1 MNFNK
6 LRKAITGDTE
16 ADTITTIDTR
26 EHKHNHRPVN
36 PHFVDLDADNAGT
49 VIEASHISQSFT
61 SEKGNETT
69 VLDDISFD
77 LHEGEI
83 VAILGRSGAGK
94 STFLRILA
102 GLIPPST
109 GQVSYRDKELNGPN
123 PGVAL
128 VFQTFALMPWLSVK
142 DNVEL
147 GLEARGIPR
156 AQREKMALEAIDA
169 IGLDGFES
177 AYPKE
182 LSGGM
187 KQRIGIARALVLQPD
202 ALFMD
207 EPFSAL
213 DVLTAENLRQE
224 VLKLWNDNQSGIKS
238 ILIVTHNIEEAVQ
251 MADRVV
257 VLGSHPGH
265 LIAQVPVDL
274 PRPRDKHTP
283 EFEAM
288 VDKLYTILTGQ
299 ESQNNNENAE
309 ESSDNAPA
317 DQSTSAIQRKEAAA
331 SDAATSQTDENPQTP
346 EDAGGANASDKQNSK
361 DERNQDVA
369 GKQTTDGRK
378 THDATQAKA
387 NEKLTAHEN
396 DTKAKNTDAGTEL
409 LPNATPGG
417 LAGLLDVVSN
427 YQDGVDLSDLAADL
441 SFEVDDLFPLIDAAT
456 MLSLLTVNNGHCSIT
471 KEGDRW
477 CHAGVLEA
485 KQMFAQLVMDHA
497 PLVRTIDRA
506 LHNNPD
512 KDLRGELILDLLRS
526 QHTDEE
532 AQQQFDIAVTW
543 GRYGE
548 LFDYDSD
555 DDKLTLD
562 DADK

>member
-6 LRKAITGDTE
+6 LYKTVASGTETGT
-16 ADTITTIDTR
+16 ATATR
-26 EHKHNHRPVN
+26 TRSRHNPKYA
-36 PHFVDLDADNAGT
+36 DLDANGTHT

-69 VLDDISFD
+69 VLDDISFN
-77 LHEGEI
+77 LHEGAI

-102 GLIPPST
+102 GLIQPTS
-109 GQVSYRDKELNGPN
+109 GQVSYRGKALDGPN

-128 VFQTFALMPWLSVK
+128 VFQTFALMPWLTVQ

-147 GLEARGIPR
+147 GLEARGVPR
-156 AQREKMALEAIDA
+156 EERHKRALEAIDA

-187 KQRIGIARALVLQPD
+187 KQRIGIARALVLRPD

-224 VLKLWNDNQSGIKS
+224 VLKLWNNNQSGIKS

-265 LIAQVPVDL
+265 LIAQVPVNL
-274 PRPRDKHTP
+274 PRPRDKHSP

-288 VDKLYTILTGQ
+288 VDKLYAILTGQ
-299 ESQNNNENAE
+299 ESQRSRQITQKKAENAAGAT
-309 ESSDNAPA
+309 SGAAQNPTKDSVQTSSSKSDNDNKSANSSK
-317 DQSTSAIQRKEAAA
+317 STDNQGNGNGSGQASGTTDDHAAA
-331 SDAATSQTDENPQTP
+331 QAAT
-346 EDAGGANASDKQNSK
+346 
-361 DERNQDVA
+361 
-369 GKQTTDGRK
+369 
-378 THDATQAKA
+378 
-387 NEKLTAHEN
+387 NEKLAAHEN
-396 DTKAKNTDAGTEL
+396 NTKVKENNARAEL

-427 YQDGVDLSDLAADL
+427 YQNGVDLADLAADL
-441 SFEVDDLFPLIDAAT
+441 SFEVDDLFPLIDAGT
-456 MLSLLTVNNGHCSIT
+456 MLGLLTVSNGHCTIT
-471 KEGDRW
+471 REGDRW
-477 CHAGVLEA
+477 CHADVLEA
-485 KQMFAQLVMDHA
+485 KQLFAQLVMDHA

-506 LHNNPD
+506 LRNHPD
-512 KDLRGELILDLLRS
+512 RGLRGELILDLLRS

-548 LFDYDSD
+548 LFDYDAD
-555 DDKLTLD
+555 DDQLTLD
-562 DADK
+562 EANK

>member
-409 LPNATPGG
+409 LPNATP
-417 LAGLLDVVSN
+417 
-427 YQDGVDLSDLAADL
+427 ADWQ
-441 SFEVDDLFPLIDAAT
+441 A
-456 MLSLLTVNNGHCSIT
+456 CSTWCPIT
-471 KEGDRW
+471 
-477 CHAGVLEA
+477 
-485 KQMFAQLVMDHA
+485 
-497 PLVRTIDRA
+497 RTA
-506 LHNNPD
+506 
-512 KDLRGELILDLLRS
+512 
-526 QHTDEE
+526 
-532 AQQQFDIAVTW
+532 
-543 GRYGE
+543 
-548 LFDYDSD
+548 
-555 DDKLTLD
+555 
-562 DADK
+562 